1 MKLAEAL
8 ALRSDL
14 QKRLEQ
20 LKQRLVKN
28 ARIQEGDTLEEQP
41 AELQAEFEK
50 SAGELTLLIQRINR
64 TNAQTPFGAGTL
76 ADSLAERDILK
87 IRYSAYRE
95 LATAASTSQGR
106 TTRSE
111 VKFVSTVSVAAT
123 QRKADDLAREYRE
136 LDTRI
141 QEADWL
147 TTLVGMRRAG
157 SWRDERRARP
167 HGGAMPIGD
176 AGSISRFDSGHT
188 AYAPYCVQTHG
199 VVLPC
204 TTAC

>member
-1 MKLAEAL
+1 MKIAEAL

-28 ARIQEGDTLEEQP
+28 ARIQEGDVPAENPIELESELEEVAQ
-41 AELQAEFEK
+41 Q
-50 SAGELTLLIQRINR
+50 LTSMIQRINR
-64 TNAQTPFGAGTL
+64 TNAATRFGAQTL
-76 ADSLAERDILK
+76 AAALAQRDVLRM
-87 IRYSAYRE
+87 RYNAYRE
-95 LATAASTSQGR
+95 LANAASTAQGR

-111 VKFVSTVSVAAT
+111 IKFISTVSVAAT

-147 TTLVGMRRAG
+147 T
-157 SWRDERRARP
+157 
-167 HGGAMPIGD
+167 
-176 AGSISRFDSGHT
+176 
-188 AYAPYCVQTHG
+188 
-199 VVLPC
+199 VLQD
-204 TTAC
+204 

>member
-1 MKLAEAL
+1 L

-28 ARIQEGDTLEEQP
+28 ARIQEGDIPAENPVELESELEEVAQ
-41 AELQAEFEK
+41 Q
-50 SAGELTLLIQRINR
+50 LTAMIQRINR
-64 TNAQTPFGAGTL
+64 TNSSTRFGTQTL
-76 ADSLAERDILK
+76 ADALAVRDVLK
-87 IRYSAYRE
+87 MRYNAFRE
-95 LATAASTSQGR
+95 LATAASTAQGR

-111 VKFVSTVSVAAT
+111 IKFISTVSVAAT

-147 TTLVGMRRAG
+147 TLLQ
-157 SWRDERRARP
+157 D
-167 HGGAMPIGD
+167 
-176 AGSISRFDSGHT
+176 
-188 AYAPYCVQTHG
+188 
-199 VVLPC
+199 
-204 TTAC
+204 

>member
-1 MKLAEAL
+1 MKIAEAL

-28 ARIQEGDTLEEQP
+28 ARIQEGDIPAENP
-41 AELQAEFEK
+41 AELE
-50 SAGELTLLIQRINR
+50 SELEEVAQQLTAMIQRINR
-64 TNAQTPFGAGTL
+64 TNSSTRFGTQTL
-76 ADSLAERDILK
+76 ADALAVRDVLK
-87 IRYSAYRE
+87 MRYNAFRE
-95 LATAASTSQGR
+95 LATAASTAQGR

-111 VKFVSTVSVAAT
+111 IKFISTVSVAAT

-147 TTLVGMRRAG
+147 TLLQ
-157 SWRDERRARP
+157 D
-167 HGGAMPIGD
+167 
-176 AGSISRFDSGHT
+176 
-188 AYAPYCVQTHG
+188 
-199 VVLPC
+199 
-204 TTAC
+204 

>member
-1 MKLAEAL
+1 MKIAEAL
-8 ALRSDL
+8 ALRADL

-28 ARIQEGDTLEEQP
+28 ARIQEGDTPEEDP
-41 AELQAEFEK
+41 AELQADLEK
-50 SAGELTLLIQRINR
+50 LARELTVLIQRINR
-64 TNAQTPFGAGTL
+64 TNAASPFGDGTL
-76 ADSLAERDILK
+76 ADSLAERDVLK

-95 LATAASTSQGR
+95 LATAASTSQSR

-111 VKFVSTVSVAAT
+111 VKFVSTVSVAAI

-147 TTLVGMRRAG
+147 TTLLEWDEQVVERQREASTTLRRGNADLAVRG
-157 SWRDERRARP
+157 Q
-167 HGGAMPIGD
+167 H
-176 AGSISRFDSGHT
+176 
-188 AYAPYCVQTHG
+188 
-199 VVLPC
+199 
-204 TTAC
+204 

>member
-1 MKLAEAL
+1 MKIAEAL
-8 ALRSDL
+8 ALRADL

-20 LKQRLVKN
+20 LKQRMIKN
-28 ARIQEGDTLEEQP
+28 ARIQEGDTPEEDP
-41 AELQAEFEK
+41 TELQLALEK
-50 SAGELTLLIQRINR
+50 SAEELIKLIQKINR
-64 TNAQTPFGAGTL
+64 TNAATPFGSGTL
-76 ADSLAERDILK
+76 ADSLAERDVLK

-95 LATAASTSQGR
+95 LANAASTTQGR

-147 TTLVGMRRAG
+147 T
-157 SWRDERRARP
+157 
-167 HGGAMPIGD
+167 
-176 AGSISRFDSGHT
+176 
-188 AYAPYCVQTHG
+188 
-199 VVLPC
+199 VLMD
-204 TTAC
+204 